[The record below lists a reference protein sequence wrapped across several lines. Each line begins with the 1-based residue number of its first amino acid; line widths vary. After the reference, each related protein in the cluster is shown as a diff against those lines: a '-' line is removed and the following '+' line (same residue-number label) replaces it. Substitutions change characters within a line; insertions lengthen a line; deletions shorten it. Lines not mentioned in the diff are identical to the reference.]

1 MPRKK
6 KSQRAKSDE
15 ERIFRIV
22 LGSLKACIQA
32 HGPIDL
38 NKLGSASKRV
48 STSLYGAITEGHLRT
63 VGRVVEGARLENE
76 SGVTPAVGS
85 NPTPSAIY
93 YRHTRVKSVYD
104 DETGNLKLVEAED

>member
-6 KSQRAKSDE
+6 KSQRAKNDE

-22 LGSLKACIQA
+22 LGSLKSCILA

-38 NKLGSASKRV
+38 NRLGSASKRV
-48 STSLYGAITEGHLRT
+48 STSLYGAITEGHIRT
-63 VGRVVEGARLENE
+63 VGREVEGARLENE
-76 SGVTPAVGS
+76 SGGDSAVGS

-93 YRHTRVKSVYD
+93 HWHTRVKSVYD
-104 DETGNLKLVEAED
+104 DETGNLKLVEADN